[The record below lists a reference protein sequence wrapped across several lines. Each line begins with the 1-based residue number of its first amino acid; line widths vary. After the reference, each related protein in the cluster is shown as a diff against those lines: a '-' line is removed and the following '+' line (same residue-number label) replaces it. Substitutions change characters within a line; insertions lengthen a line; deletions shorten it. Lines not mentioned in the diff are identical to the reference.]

1 MKNRKVVLVGDGAV
15 GSTFAYSLI
24 QSVKTVEELV
34 IVDLNKERSQG
45 DAMDL
50 QDVTPLTAD
59 IDIHIGDYQDA
70 ADAAIVVITAGVP
83 RRPGETRLDLVNK
96 NVKILRSIV
105 EPIVASGFNGIFV
118 ISANPVDILTTL
130 TQKISG
136 FPRERVIGTGTF
148 LDKARLNVILGD
160 HFGFKPSEIDAL
172 VLGEHGDTSFVNFDE
187 AKVNGRLLKD
197 QVELTQEVKNQIE
210 TEVRKRGGKI
220 IGSKGATFYGVAY
233 GLSTICRAIL
243 ENNYKMMVVSAPL
256 SGQYGIKDL
265 YLGTPAVI
273 NNSGIAQVIQTH
285 LSPEEH
291 AKMKYSAEQMQEII
305 DGVTQ
310 SNEKSD
316 NE

>member
-96 NVKILRSIV
+96 NVKVLRSIV

-136 FPRERVIGTGTF
+136 FPRERVIGTGT
-148 LDKARLNVILGD
+148 
-160 HFGFKPSEIDAL
+160 L
-172 VLGEHGDTSFVNFDE
+172 VLS
-187 AKVNGRLLKD
+187 
-197 QVELTQEVKNQIE
+197 QVKLMPW
-210 TEVRKRGGKI
+210 
-220 IGSKGATFYGVAY
+220 F
-233 GLSTICRAIL
+233 
-243 ENNYKMMVVSAPL
+243 
-256 SGQYGIKDL
+256 
-265 YLGTPAVI
+265 
-273 NNSGIAQVIQTH
+273 
-285 LSPEEH
+285 
-291 AKMKYSAEQMQEII
+291 
-305 DGVTQ
+305 
-310 SNEKSD
+310 
-316 NE
+316 